1 MVIDFTAIF
10 ETNSGEIYSYLWRLL
25 HDAQDAEDCLQEVF
39 LRAFRAYGRLDRG
52 SNYRAWLYKI
62 ATNTAFNFIKKR
74 NSIAMRETV
83 SDIDRLSDGDS
94 VVNVVETRERL
105 QTVMKVVDELPSKQR
120 SALIMRKYH
129 A

>member
-1 MVIDFTAIF
+1 
-10 ETNSGEIYSYLWRLL
+10 
-25 HDAQDAEDCLQEVF
+25 
-39 LRAFRAYGRLDRG
+39 
-52 SNYRAWLYKI
+52 
-62 ATNTAFNFIKKR
+62 
-74 NSIAMRETV
+74 MRETV

-129 A
+129 ALPYGEIAQALGSSEAAARANVYQALKKLREKFSGTGLMEEV